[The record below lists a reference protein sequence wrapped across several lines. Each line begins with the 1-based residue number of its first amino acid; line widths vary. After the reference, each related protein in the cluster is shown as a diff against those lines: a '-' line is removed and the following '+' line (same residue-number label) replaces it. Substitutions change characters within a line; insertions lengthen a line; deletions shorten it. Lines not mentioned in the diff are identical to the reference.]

1 MFKTE
6 HVGIK
11 LNLYRIIHNDSEAKS
26 FTANSTHDIVST
38 LIFPELI

>member
-26 FTANSTHDIVST
+26 FTENSTHDIL
-38 LIFPELI
+38 LIVFFPEFN